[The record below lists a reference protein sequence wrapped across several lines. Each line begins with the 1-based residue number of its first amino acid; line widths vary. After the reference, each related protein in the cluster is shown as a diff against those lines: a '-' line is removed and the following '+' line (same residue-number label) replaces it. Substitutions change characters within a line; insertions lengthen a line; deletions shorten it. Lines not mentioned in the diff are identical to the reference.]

1 MKLRDKYH
9 FPQSYNLYQTAPVVS
24 CFAAFLQHSKRPQ
37 MNKLRA
43 KLSILTCS
51 VCLCATF
58 AIPGMANTYRWVD
71 DNGVVNYAERKPRG
85 ISEDRVTVVA
95 GDDSAA
101 SARNSSSS
109 ASPVPATG
117 GMPPLDDRQEQMM
130 AELQR
135 NEANR
140 QEQVATIRKDN
151 CERSRRVLNNLSV
164 NNRIRVR
171 AEDGNER
178 VITEEER
185 QQRIAEAQQGIVAN
199 CDS

>member
-1 MKLRDKYH
+1 
-9 FPQSYNLYQTAPVVS
+9 
-24 CFAAFLQHSKRPQ
+24 
-37 MNKLRA
+37 MNKLSA
-43 KLSILTCS
+43 KLSILTCCAS
-51 VCLCATF
+51 LCATF
-58 AIPGMANTYRWVD
+58 AMPGIADTYRWVD

-85 ISEDRVTVVA
+85 VSEDRVTVVE
-95 GDDSAA
+95 GDESSA
-101 SARNSSSS
+101 SARSSGST
-109 ASPVPATG
+109 ASPAPTAGLTSQTATS

-130 AELQR
+130 AELQQ

-171 AEDGNER
+171 GEDGNER
-178 VITEEER
+178 IITEEER

-199 CDS
+199 CDA